1 MIMGFTSNRWVG
13 EEDWTY
19 RGNFRL
25 LRSHLDADKIELD
38 CEGLDT
44 VAEVSINGV
53 HVGNASNMFSRWEP
67 LWKHGYIQSDQAH
80 LGCEGSSAA
89 WETNQRSSI
98 QWKHSSCSFPVPRL
112 LCAECVWKTGG
123 GETEFFKW
131 FKCGMTRWQRGI
143 WFLPFVSL
151 MCSREFAMP
160 TTSGR
165 CR

>member
-19 RGNFRL
+19 TGNFRL

-67 LWKHGYIQSDQAH
+67 LWKHCYIQSDQAH
-80 LGCEGSSAA
+80 LGCEGSSAS

-98 QWKHSSCSFPVPRL
+98 Q
-112 LCAECVWKTGG
+112 
-123 GETEFFKW
+123 
-131 FKCGMTRWQRGI
+131 
-143 WFLPFVSL
+143 
-151 MCSREFAMP
+151 
-160 TTSGR
+160 
-165 CR
+165 